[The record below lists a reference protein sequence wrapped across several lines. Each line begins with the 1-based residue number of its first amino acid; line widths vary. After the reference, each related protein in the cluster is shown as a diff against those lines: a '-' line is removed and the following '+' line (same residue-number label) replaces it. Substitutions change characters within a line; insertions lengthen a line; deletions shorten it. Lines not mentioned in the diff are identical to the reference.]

1 MDPHPHGR
9 YKRFST
15 EDLSRL
21 DLLQKGSP
29 GENLLQTLN
38 TLGAVSLA
46 DLAKKA
52 GIPIAETIDLL
63 RTGESA
69 QEFLILKGDPN
80 SVRGDS
86 IVIGQTFWAVLS
98 QKAVN
103 LLGEYH
109 RAYPLRVGIPK
120 EEFRA
125 KLKLSSME
133 GQLFFP
139 RWQAEGLIKDHGTT
153 ISLASHRIELN
164 TTQKKSAAQLLLKFA
179 DSQSS
184 PPSVKECQ
192 QEVGE
197 EVYAV
202 LVSQGDLVQLN
213 PEVVIA
219 SGVYLQWKKDTLDYL
234 QKEGKVTVAE
244 FRDRNS
250 TSRKFALAFLEDL
263 DAKGITRR
271 EGDYRVL
278 GRGD

>member
-1 MDPHPHGR
+1 MGV
-9 YKRFST
+9 
-15 EDLSRL
+15 
-21 DLLQKGSP
+21 
-29 GENLLQTLN
+29 
-38 TLGAVSLA
+38 VSLA
-46 DLAKKA
+46 DLAKKT
-52 GIPIAETIDLL
+52 GIPISVSIELI
-63 RTGESA
+63 RTGESSH
-69 QEFLILKGDPN
+69 EFLILKGDPN
-80 SVRGDS
+80 SLRGDS
-86 IVIGQTFWAVLS
+86 IVIGRIFWAEVS
-98 QKAVN
+98 QKAAN

-109 RAYPLRVGIPK
+109 RAYPLRLGIPK

-125 KLKLSSME
+125 KLKLSSTE
-133 GQLFFP
+133 GQLLFP
-139 RWQAEGLIKDHGTT
+139 RWQADGLIKDHGTT
-153 ISLASHRIELN
+153 ISLASHRIELDSA
-164 TTQKKSAAQLLLKFA
+164 QKKSANQLLRKFT

-219 SGVYLQWKKDTLDYL
+219 SGVYQLWKEDTLEYL
-234 QKEGKVTVAE
+234 KKGGRITVAE

-271 EGDYRVL
+271 EGDYRVTA
-278 GRGD
+278 RGD